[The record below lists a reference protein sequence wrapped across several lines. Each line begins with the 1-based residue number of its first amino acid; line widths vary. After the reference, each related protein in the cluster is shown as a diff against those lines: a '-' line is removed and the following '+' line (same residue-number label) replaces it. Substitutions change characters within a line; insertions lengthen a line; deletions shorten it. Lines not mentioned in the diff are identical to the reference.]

1 MAFHEAEAVVAAG
14 VGEALAFWRRRQ
26 PSALF
31 WPVLTLAM
39 GCGPSTDGTGAGQS
53 SPPFDWLGRTVPTTD
68 AQAMTVEV
76 DPDATLTISPA
87 QGVGVFVEYR
97 AGGHWRLSWSC
108 DTSLSGEACPYQVA
122 ITTHGGPLSNVVALV
137 SADEVT
143 QPSPQEVDAST
154 VTTTT
159 LDGVTLDAPAGTSI
173 SLNVLLDGAKD
184 GVSMFFV
191 QGGAVNG
198 GYSGALTDPLVFE
211 PSSP

>member
-1 MAFHEAEAVVAAG
+1 VAAG
-14 VGEALAFWRRRQ
+14 VGEALSFFGPRRQ

-31 WPVLTLAM
+31 WPVLILAV
-39 GCGPSTDGTGAGQS
+39 GCGPSTDATGGGGQS
-53 SPPFDWLGRTVPTTD
+53 STPFDWLGRTVPTTD
-68 AQAMTVEV
+68 ALAMTVEV
-76 DPDATLTISPA
+76 DPDATLTISPG

-108 DTSLSGEACPYQVA
+108 DTSLSGEPCQYQVA
-122 ITTHGGPLSNVVALV
+122 ITAQGGPLSNVVTLA
-137 SADEVT
+137 SADAVT
-143 QPSPQEVDAST
+143 QPAPQEVDAST
-154 VTTTT
+154 FTTTT
-159 LDGVTLDAPAGTSI
+159 LDGVTFDAPPGTSI

-191 QGGAVNG
+191 QGGVVNG